1 MPPEAKATAA
11 TAPPGVHYDYIL
23 LASAFS
29 LMLLG
34 LGIIFTSSNVMA
46 QANYGD
52 PFYFVKRQGMY
63 AILGLGALLLGRR
76 INYHNYQR
84 WVYPFLFI
92 CLICLIL
99 VFIPG
104 IGSKVRG
111 AARWLRL
118 GPLTLQP
125 SEFAKIALVMFLA
138 YSVTHKQ
145 EKMKLFSIG
154 FLPHM
159 LVAGLFIG
167 LIGFETDFGT
177 ALTLAAIVFT
187 MLFVGGASL
196 LHLGLSLATV
206 ISLAVLAVLKDPKK
220 FDRILSFRDPWKYG
234 DTVGYQLKQSL
245 LAIGSGNLIGLGL
258 GQSRAKLFYLPDPH
272 TDFILSI
279 FSEELGF
286 LGFFLV
292 LGLFAILVAR
302 GLRLSLK
309 APDIFGSYLALG
321 LTLVIGLPA
330 AINMG
335 VVSGILPT
343 KGLSL
348 PFLSYGGSSMVASLL
363 AVGILLNISSQIKR
377 PAGPPP
383 VKAAAPAPNG
393 APSVT

>member
-1 MPPEAKATAA
+1 METEANATAA
-11 TAPPGVHYDYIL
+11 PGVHTDLIL

-29 LMLLG
+29 LMFLG
-34 LGIIFTSSNVMA
+34 LGMVFIASNVMA
-46 QANYGD
+46 QTNYSD

-63 AILGLGALLLGRR
+63 AFLGVGALLLGRK
-76 INYHNYQR
+76 INYQSYQR
-84 WVYPFLFI
+84 WVYPCLFI
-92 CLICLIL
+92 SLICLIL

-104 IGSKVRG
+104 IGGKVRG
-111 AARWLRL
+111 AARWIRL

-125 SEFAKIALVMFLA
+125 SEFAKLAVVLFLA
-138 YSVTHKQ
+138 YSFARKR
-145 EKMKLFSIG
+145 EKMKYFAIG

-159 LVAGLFIG
+159 LVSGLFIG
-167 LIGFETDFGT
+167 LIGIETDFGT

-187 MLFVGGASL
+187 MLFVGGTRL
-196 LHLGLSLATV
+196 THIVLSLGAV

-220 FDRILSFRDPWKYG
+220 FDRILSFLDPWKHG
-234 DTVGYQLKQSL
+234 ADVGYQLKQSL
-245 LAIGSGNLIGLGL
+245 LAIGSGNLWGLGP
-258 GQSRAKLFYLPDPH
+258 GQSRAKLFYLPDAH

-286 LGFFLV
+286 LGFLLIMALFTTLV
-292 LGLFAILVAR
+292 IR

-309 APDIFGSYLALG
+309 APDTFGSYLALG

-348 PFLSYGGSSMVASLL
+348 PFLSYGGSSLIASLL
-363 AVGILLNISSQIKR
+363 AVGILLNISSQVKR
-377 PAGPPP
+377 PAGAPA
-383 VKAAAPAPNG
+383 KAAAPAKDG
-393 APSVT
+393 APSVV

>member
-1 MPPEAKATAA
+1 METEANATAA
-11 TAPPGVHYDYIL
+11 PGVHTDLIL

-29 LMLLG
+29 LMFLG
-34 LGIIFTSSNVMA
+34 LGMVFIASNVMA
-46 QANYGD
+46 QTNYSD

-63 AILGLGALLLGRR
+63 AFLGVGALLLGRK
-76 INYHNYQR
+76 INYQSYQR
-84 WVYPFLFI
+84 WVYPGLLI
-92 CLICLIL
+92 SLICLIL

-104 IGSKVRG
+104 IGGKVRG
-111 AARWLRL
+111 AARWIRL

-125 SEFAKIALVMFLA
+125 SEFAKIAVVLFLA
-138 YSVTHKQ
+138 YSFARKR
-145 EKMKLFSIG
+145 EKMKYFAIG

-159 LVAGLFIG
+159 LVSGLFIG
-167 LIGFETDFGT
+167 LIGIETDFGT

-187 MLFVGGASL
+187 MLFVGGTRL
-196 LHLGLSLATV
+196 THIVLSLGAV

-220 FDRILSFRDPWKYG
+220 FDRILSFLDPWKHG
-234 DTVGYQLKQSL
+234 ADVGYQLKQSL
-245 LAIGSGNLIGLGL
+245 LAIGSGNLWGLGP
-258 GQSRAKLFYLPDPH
+258 GQSRAKLFYLPDAH

-286 LGFFLV
+286 LGFLLIMALFTTLV
-292 LGLFAILVAR
+292 IR

-309 APDIFGSYLALG
+309 APDTFGSYLALG

-348 PFLSYGGSSMVASLL
+348 PFLSYGGSSLIASLL
-363 AVGILLNISSQIKR
+363 AVGILLNISSQVKR
-377 PAGPPP
+377 PAGAPA
-383 VKAAAPAPNG
+383 KAAAPAKDG
-393 APSVT
+393 APSVI

>member
-1 MPPEAKATAA
+1 MTPEGKATAA
-11 TAPPGVHYDYIL
+11 TPGVHYDYIL
-23 LASAFS
+23 LASALS

-34 LGIIFTSSNVMA
+34 LGIIFTASNVLA
-46 QANYGD
+46 QTNYGD

-63 AILGLGALLLGRR
+63 ALLGLGALLWGRKT
-76 INYHNYQR
+76 NYHIYQR

-92 CLICLIL
+92 SLLCLTL

-138 YSVTHKQ
+138 YSITHKQ

-159 LVAGLFIG
+159 LVAGLFVG
-167 LIGFETDFGT
+167 LIGIETDFGT
-177 ALTLAAIVFT
+177 ALTVAAIVFI

-196 LHLGLSLATV
+196 LHLALSLAAV

-220 FDRILSFRDPWKYG
+220 FGRILSFRDPWKYG
-234 DTVGYQLKQSL
+234 DTIGYQLKQSL

-309 APDIFGSYLALG
+309 APDVFGSYLALG
-321 LTLVIGLPA
+321 LTLVIGLP
-330 AINMG
+330 
-335 VVSGILPT
+335 
-343 KGLSL
+343 
-348 PFLSYGGSSMVASLL
+348 
-363 AVGILLNISSQIKR
+363 R
-377 PAGPPP
+377 P
-383 VKAAAPAPNG
+383 
-393 APSVT
+393 STWEW

>member
-1 MPPEAKATAA
+1 METEANATAA
-11 TAPPGVHYDYIL
+11 PGVHTDLIL

-29 LMLLG
+29 LMFLG
-34 LGIIFTSSNVMA
+34 LGMVFIASNVMA
-46 QANYGD
+46 QTNYSD

-63 AILGLGALLLGRR
+63 AFLGVGALLLGRK
-76 INYHNYQR
+76 INYQSYQR
-84 WVYPFLFI
+84 WVYPGLLI
-92 CLICLIL
+92 SLICLIL

-104 IGSKVRG
+104 IGGKVRG
-111 AARWLRL
+111 AARWIRL

-125 SEFAKIALVMFLA
+125 SEFAKIAVVLFLA
-138 YSVTHKQ
+138 YSFARKR
-145 EKMKLFSIG
+145 EKMKYFAIG

-159 LVAGLFIG
+159 LVSGLFIG
-167 LIGFETDFGT
+167 LIGIETDFGT

-187 MLFVGGASL
+187 MLFVGGTRL
-196 LHLGLSLATV
+196 THIVLSLGAV

-220 FDRILSFRDPWKYG
+220 FDRILSFLDPWKHG
-234 DTVGYQLKQSL
+234 ADVGYQLKQSL
-245 LAIGSGNLIGLGL
+245 LAIGSGNLWGLGP
-258 GQSRAKLFYLPDPH
+258 GQSRAKLFYLPDAH

-286 LGFFLV
+286 LGFLLIMALFTTLV
-292 LGLFAILVAR
+292 IR

-309 APDIFGSYLALG
+309 APDTFGSYLALG

-348 PFLSYGGSSMVASLL
+348 PFLSYGGSSLIASLL
-363 AVGILLNISSQIKR
+363 AVGILLNISSQVKR
-377 PAGPPP
+377 PPGAPA
-383 VKAAAPAPNG
+383 KAAAPAKDG
-393 APSVT
+393 APSVI

>member
-1 MPPEAKATAA
+1 MASEANAT
-11 TAPPGVHYDYIL
+11 TASGVHTDLIL

-29 LMLLG
+29 LMFLG
-34 LGIIFTSSNVMA
+34 LGMVFIASNVMA
-46 QANYGD
+46 QTNYGD

-63 AILGLGALLLGRR
+63 AFLGVGALFLGRK
-76 INYHNYQR
+76 INYQKYQR

-92 CLICLIL
+92 SLTCLIL

-104 IGSKVRG
+104 IGGKVRG
-111 AARWLRL
+111 AARWIRL
-118 GPLTLQP
+118 GPFTLQP
-125 SEFAKIALVMFLA
+125 SEFAKIAVVLFLA
-138 YSVTHKQ
+138 YSFARKR
-145 EKMKLFSIG
+145 EKMKFFAIG

-159 LVAGLFIG
+159 LVSGLFIG
-167 LIGFETDFGT
+167 LIGIETDFGT

-187 MLFVGGASL
+187 LLFVGGTRL
-196 LHLGLSLATV
+196 THIILSLGAV
-206 ISLAVLAVLKDPKK
+206 IFLAVMAVLKDPKK
-220 FDRILSFRDPWKYG
+220 FDRILSFLDPWKHG
-234 DTVGYQLKQSL
+234 ADVGYQLKQSL
-245 LAIGSGNLIGLGL
+245 LAIGSGNFWGLGP
-258 GQSRAKLFYLPDPH
+258 GQSRAKLFYLPDAH

-286 LGFFLV
+286 LGFLLV
-292 LGLFAILVAR
+292 MALFTTLVIR

-348 PFLSYGGSSMVASLL
+348 PFLSYGGSSLIASML
-363 AVGILLNISSQIKR
+363 AVGILLNISSQLKR
-377 PAGPPP
+377 PAASPA
-383 VKAAAPAPNG
+383 KAAAPAKNG
-393 APSVT
+393 APSAI